1 MSANFSEPPR
11 GAEVNEAQ
19 KSEEQARRG
28 PGPAGGSMPFDPQQ
42 PLREYAAPVSWPPPV
57 VPPVTPRP
65 VYPAGPYQPP
75 MPPYPMPPGYGYPG
89 YYGAYPAPPGY
100 PPNVGYPGYY
110 GAYPGYGYYPWPP
123 VPPQPKRDTYALVV
137 SIVAFIGSCLAI
149 LGGLGSAG
157 LMLLAFLER
166 SSGLLPLSNGL
177 YFGSIMEYLTLA
189 LAGLVG
195 GGFCFYH
202 SLRSLFLKKPSRSI
216 WLPRFWIF
224 LLAYLATL
232 GLGLWL
238 HTQGLDVASP
248 VGLGLLIILAGVLPA
263 LTILTLGIRRVRFP
277 KVGPWPTTWR
287 RLVLA
292 LVSGATLSIALA
304 ALLELIFLLIMV
316 GTQSGGFLQFLNN
329 PTASNSPLFGI
340 LVVLAAVVAPLVE
353 ELVKPLAVLI
363 LIGRVRS
370 KAEAF
375 TLGLACGIG
384 FNLIETT
391 GYISQGYNDWLNV
404 ALGRSGAGLLHGFGA
419 AMVALGWYILT
430 HPQEGSRGRRIWLAL
445 ACGGY
450 AVLQHALWNGSV
462 ALVLL
467 PGPLGTFFQTWSWTL
482 GPLYIDGYELV
493 NVVEVIAILV
503 FFIYI
508 AGRLRAKP
516 VESPPA
522 SGSGEASFAVAP
534 A

>member
-1 MSANFSEPPR
+1 
-11 GAEVNEAQ
+11 
-19 KSEEQARRG
+19 
-28 PGPAGGSMPFDPQQ
+28 MPFDPQQ
-42 PLREYAAPVSWPPPV
+42 PLREYASPTTWPPSV
-57 VPPVTPRP
+57 VPPVTSQSA
-65 VYPAGPYQPP
+65 YPAESYRSAAPP
-75 MPPYPMPPGYGYPG
+75 FPAQPGYGYPG
-89 YYGAYPAPPGY
+89 YYGAYPAQPGY
-100 PPNVGYPGYY
+100 PSNAGYPGYY

-123 VPPQPKRDTYALVV
+123 VPPQPKRDTYILAVG
-137 SIVAFIGSCLAI
+137 IVAFTGSCLAI
-149 LGGLGSAG
+149 LGGLAFAG
-157 LMLLAFLER
+157 FMVLAMFEKSL
-166 SSGLLPLSNGL
+166 GLLPFSTGQ
-177 YFGSIMEYLTLA
+177 YFGSMMEYLTLA

-224 LLAYLATL
+224 LLCYLTTL
-232 GLGLWL
+232 GVGLWL
-238 HTQGLDVASP
+238 HTQELDVASP
-248 VGLGLLIILAGVLPA
+248 FGLGLLVILAGVFPA
-263 LTILTLGIRRVRFP
+263 LAILALGIRRVRFS
-277 KVGPWPTTWR
+277 KTGPWPTTWR

-304 ALLELIFLLIMV
+304 SLLELIVLIIMV
-316 GTQSGGFLQFLNN
+316 GSQSGGFLQFLNN
-329 PTASNSPLFGI
+329 PTTSNGPLFGI
-340 LVVLAAVVAPLVE
+340 LIVLAAVVAPLVE

-384 FNLIETT
+384 FNLVETT
-391 GYISQGYNDWLNV
+391 GYISQGYSDWLNV

-419 AMVALGWYILT
+419 AMAALGWYILT
-430 HPQEGSRGRRIWLAL
+430 HPQEGSRGRRVGLAL

-462 ALVLL
+462 ALILL
-467 PGPLGTFFQTWSWTL
+467 PGPLGTFFQTWSWNL

-493 NVVEVIAILV
+493 NIAEVIAILV
-503 FFIYI
+503 FFVYM
-508 AGRLRAKP
+508 AGRLRARP
-516 VESPPA
+516 AETPPA
-522 SGSGEASFAVAP
+522 SQIGRARAAVTP

>member
-1 MSANFSEPPR
+1 MSANFSEPPPEA
-11 GAEVNEAQ
+11 GSNET
-19 KSEEQARRG
+19 RRLED
-28 PGPAGGSMPFDPQQ
+28 GPAQSGPVPTNGNVSFDPQQ
-42 PLREYAAPVSWPPPV
+42 PLREYVSPASWLPSA
-57 VPPVTPRP
+57 PPVTAFRHSA
-65 VYPAGPYQPP
+65 YPAGPYQPAV
-75 MPPYPMPPGYGYPG
+75 PPYPAGYYPSNG

-100 PPNVGYPGYY
+100 PPNAEYPGYY
-110 GAYPGYGYYPWPP
+110 GAYPGYGYYPWP
-123 VPPQPKRDTYALVV
+123 VKPKRDTYTLTVG
-137 SIVAFIGSCLAI
+137 IVAFAGSCLAI
-149 LGGLGSAG
+149 LGGLGFAG
-157 LMLLAFLER
+157 FMVLALFEK
-166 SSGLLPLSNGL
+166 SIGLLPFSSGQ
-177 YFGSIMEYLTLA
+177 YFGVMMEYLALA

-202 SLRSLFLKKPSRSI
+202 SLRSLFLRKPSRGI

-224 LLAYLATL
+224 LLCYLAIL
-232 GLGLWL
+232 GVGLLL
-238 HTQGLDVASP
+238 HTQGLDVAWP
-248 VGLGLLIILAGVLPA
+248 VVLGLLVILAGVFPA
-263 LTILTLGIRRVRFP
+263 LAILALGVRRVRFP
-277 KVGPWPTTWR
+277 QIGPWPTTWR

-304 ALLELIFLLIMV
+304 SLLELLVLIILV
-316 GTQSGGFLQFLNN
+316 GSQSGGFLQFLNN
-329 PTASNSPLFGI
+329 PTSSNGPLFGL
-340 LVVLAAVVAPLVE
+340 LVILAAVVAPLVE
-353 ELVKPLAVLI
+353 EMVKPLAVLV

-384 FNLIETT
+384 FNLVETT

-430 HPQEGSRGRRIWLAL
+430 HPQEGSRGRRVWLAL

-462 ALVLL
+462 ALILL
-467 PGPLGTFFQTWSWTL
+467 PGPLGTFFQTWSWNL

-493 NVVEVIAILV
+493 NIAEVIAILV
-503 FFIYI
+503 FFIYM
-508 AGRLRAKP
+508 AGRLRTQPA
-516 VESPPA
+516 EIPPA
-522 SGSGEASFAVAP
+522 GGAGEVRVAVAP